1 MPASTKRTNQR
12 AKVSDQVRER
22 ILAVFSE
29 RAKRSGIRG
38 IVMAELLQ
46 ELHMSASTLYQHFPS
61 KDDLVTASVER
72 WASEIAGDAFV
83 GKPSKDQGVIYD
95 QLIAWAEAWS
105 EAQAR
110 FAPAFISDLRRDY
123 PAAWEIFQR
132 HVTTSK
138 RHGASLLTPGLKP
151 GLRPDIALSVL
162 GLILTHITDP
172 ELPDK
177 LRVSRHE
184 FIRTAISI
192 WAGGALRSQGARR
205 SAAARSAAALHGKP
219 NRLR

>member
-1 MPASTKRTNQR
+1 MPPSRRKQIRTQQAPDR
-12 AKVSDQVRER
+12 VQER
-22 ILAVFSE
+22 ILATFSD

-46 ELHMSASTLYQHFPS
+46 ELHMSASTLYRHFPS

-72 WASEIAGDAFV
+72 WASEIAADAFV
-83 GKPSKDQGVIYD
+83 GKPSKDEKVIYD

-105 EAQAR
+105 EAQAQ

-132 HVTTSK
+132 HLTTSR
-138 RHGASLLTPGLKP
+138 RHGAALLMPGLKP
-151 GLRPDIALSVL
+151 ALRPDLALALL

-172 ELPDK
+172 ELPDR
-177 LRVSRHE
+177 LRVSRHD

-192 WAGGALRSQGARR
+192 WASGALRRQGTPKISKR
-205 SAAARSAAALHGKP
+205 
-219 NRLR
+219 

>member
-1 MPASTKRTNQR
+1 MSPSRKKPAPERQD
-12 AKVSDQVRER
+12 AQQVRER
-22 ILAVFSE
+22 ILAAFSE

-38 IVMAELLQ
+38 IVMADLLH

-61 KDDLVTASVER
+61 KDDLVKASVER
-72 WASEIAGDAFV
+72 WASEIAGDAFA
-83 GKPSKDQGVIYD
+83 GKSSQDEKVVYD

-105 EAQAR
+105 EAQAQ
-110 FAPAFISDLRRDY
+110 FAPAFVSELRRDY

-138 RHGASLLTPGLKP
+138 RNGAARLTPGLKP
-151 GLRPDIALSVL
+151 GLRPDIALALL

-172 ELPDK
+172 ELPDR

-184 FIRTAISI
+184 FIRTCIAI
-192 WAGGALRSQGARR
+192 WAGGALRKRGTRGSAPSGAR
-205 SAAARSAAALHGKP
+205 GP
-219 NRLR
+219 GP

>member
-1 MPASTKRTNQR
+1 MPASRKRHAPTRQD
-12 AKVSDQVRER
+12 AEQVRER
-22 ILAVFSE
+22 ILAAFSE

-61 KDDLVTASVER
+61 KEDLVKASVER
-72 WASEIAGDAFV
+72 WAGEIAGDAFA
-83 GKPSKDQGVIYD
+83 GKPSQDEKVIYD

-105 EAQAR
+105 EAQAQ
-110 FAPAFISDLRRDY
+110 FAPAFVSDLRRDY

-138 RHGASLLTPGLKP
+138 RNGAARLSPALKP
-151 GLRPDIALSVL
+151 GVRPDIALALL

-172 ELPDK
+172 ELPDR

-184 FIRTAISI
+184 FIRTCIAI
-192 WAGGALRSQGARR
+192 WAGGALRKR
-205 SAAARSAAALHGKP
+205 GK
-219 NRLR
+219 RGSGTMQC

>member
-1 MPASTKRTNQR
+1 MPASRKKQAPTRQE
-12 AKVSDQVRER
+12 APQVRER
-22 ILAVFSE
+22 ILTAFSE

-46 ELHMSASTLYQHFPS
+46 DLHMSASTLYQHFPS

-72 WASEIAGDAFV
+72 WAGEIAGDAFA
-83 GKPSKDQGVIYD
+83 GKPSKDAKVIYD
-95 QLIAWAEAWS
+95 QLIAWAEAWA

-123 PAAWEIFQR
+123 PTAWEIFQR

-138 RHGASLLTPGLKP
+138 RNGALRLTPGLKP
-151 GLRPDIALSVL
+151 GLRPEIAMALL

-172 ELPDK
+172 ELPDR
-177 LRVSRHE
+177 LHVSRHE

-192 WAGGALRSQGARR
+192 LAR
-205 SAAARSAAALHGKP
+205 AARHRRDRRKCPRHTSSRIAP
-219 NRLR
+219 